1 VFCSVLSKIPIAREG
16 WLFISVPLGLAA
28 VLLAVGWQLA
38 AAAAAGLAALVALFF
53 RDPPR
58 DVPRGEGLI
67 VAPADGTVMQV
78 VRHDGTELDV
88 AATRISIFLSVLDV
102 HVNRA
107 PFQGVVEKID
117 YRPGTFRLA
126 WREDASAQNEQNV
139 IHLAAPQG
147 RMVVKQIAG
156 FLARRIVCRV
166 ARGQSIDA
174 GERIGIIRF
183 GSRVDLIVPSDVQV
197 SVRPGER
204 VWGGR
209 SVLGAFQ

>member
-1 VFCSVLSKIPIAREG
+1 VLSKIPIAREG
-16 WLFISVPLGLAA
+16 WPFISAPLVLAA
-28 VLLAVGWQLA
+28 VLLVVGLQPA
-38 AAAAAGLAALVALFF
+38 AAAATGVAVLMALFF

-58 DVPRGEGLI
+58 EVPRGEGLI
-67 VAPADGTVMQV
+67 VAPADGTVVQV
-78 VRHDGTELDV
+78 LRDDGTELDV
-88 AATRISIFLSVLDV
+88 AGTRVSIFLSVLDV

-126 WREDASAQNEQNV
+126 WRDDASAQNEQNV
-139 IHLAAPQG
+139 IHLEASQG

-166 ARGQSIDA
+166 VCGQALHA

-183 GSRVDLIVPSDVQV
+183 GSRVDLIVPASAQL
-197 SVRPGER
+197 SVRPGDR
-204 VWGGR
+204 VRGG
-209 SVLGAFQ
+209 STVLGAFR